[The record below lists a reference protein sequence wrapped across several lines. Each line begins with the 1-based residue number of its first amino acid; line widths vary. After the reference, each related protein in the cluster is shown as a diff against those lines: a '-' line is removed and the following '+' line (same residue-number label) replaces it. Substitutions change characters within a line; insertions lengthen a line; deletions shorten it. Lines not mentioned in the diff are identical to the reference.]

1 MAQICFQNKK
11 NNFASLCFL
20 LHLCVACVLQTKGNV
35 DTVPTV
41 HVPIILKQIYDRVLH
56 RYIPNTWFADYVS
69 SRDTNVI
76 EVDDSG
82 I

>member
-1 MAQICFQNKK
+1 MAQICFQNKRT
-11 NNFASLCFL
+11 NNYATLGFSL
-20 LHLCVACVLQTKGNV
+20 HPGTSCVLQSKGTV

-41 HVPIILKQIYDRVLH
+41 HVKILKQIYDRVLH